1 MRNYICSQHGQVDV
15 LINNA
20 GQYYHPANKAA
31 EHFVQVQ
38 RSLDINYFGLKNVL
52 NAFLPILSDTSRIVN
67 MSSHLGHLSNIPGE
81 KLKKQFADPN
91 LTEKELDE
99 MMMNYLRHCSETR
112 GDFEVLGW
120 PRCSYTVSKVAV
132 NAYTRILQK
141 QVEERGYPDIVVNS
155 LRPGSQHSKVPQEG
169 QVTVSASDAA
179 SSVVSTALLPHP
191 CSSPRGQFIWHDLSV
206 VDWSRGELWEILEQE
221 QSQ

>member
-1 MRNYICSQHGQVDV
+1 M
-15 LINNA
+15 A
-20 GQYYHPANKAA
+20 G
-31 EHFVQVQ
+31 
-38 RSLDINYFGLKNVL
+38 
-52 NAFLPILSDTSRIVN
+52 
-67 MSSHLGHLSNIPGE
+67 PG
-81 KLKKQFADPN
+81 AP
-91 LTEKELDE
+91 T
-99 MMMNYLRHCSETR
+99 T
-112 GDFEVLGW
+112 
-120 PRCSYTVSKVAV
+120 YTVSKVAV

-221 QSQ
+221 QSHLDSLLSDHVVIHLVIASI

>member
-20 GQYYHPANKAA
+20 GQYYHPAKNAA

-38 RSLDINYFGLKNVL
+38 DYFGLKNVL

-99 MMMNYLRHCSETR
+99 MMMNSETR

-206 VDWSRGELWEILEQE
+206 VDWARGDLREILEQE